1 MTVIEGIAFIQQG
14 NPKAAPPSRD
24 QMTAGQKAELT
35 LSAKSGPSITSPKAA
50 VGTLTACHCYIFELS
65 RFSRR
70 FSTSE
75 NGLVFVGSHSS

>member
-35 LSAKSGPSITSPKAA
+35 LSAMSGRYAKLKAVA
-50 VGTLTACHCYIFELS
+50 QRPG
-65 RFSRR
+65 
-70 FSTSE
+70 
-75 NGLVFVGSHSS
+75 